1 MNKDVRNY
9 VLGVWAVGGAPL
21 FFWAFVY
28 FSLKIFLDQGS
39 LPFNSPLGETIWFL
53 VFGFCLISG
62 VVALVALP
70 FPYVWL
76 RVVAAVLYLA
86 AMPGLLFVMS
96 LFAACANG
104 DCL

>member
-21 FFWAFVY
+21 FFWLFVFIAY
-28 FSLKIFLDQGS
+28 QIFLREGS
-39 LPFNSPLGETIWFL
+39 LPFGSPLGETIWFV
-53 VFGFCLISG
+53 VFGLCLLSG
-62 VVALVALP
+62 VVALVSLP
-70 FPYVWL
+70 FPYRWL
-76 RVVAAVLYLA
+76 RVGAAVLYLA
-86 AMPGLLFVMS
+86 AMPGLLFVMG